1 MSLKHQL
8 GWLHGCATYACAQ
21 NGPILGL
28 MPCCCCLKILYTFQT
43 KAPHCHFYWALQI
56 MWSVLSI
63 RPTEMEHWPFPLV

>member
-8 GWLHGCATYACAQ
+8 GWLHGFATYACAQ

-43 KAPHCHFYWALQI
+43 KAPHCHF
-56 MWSVLSI
+56 
-63 RPTEMEHWPFPLV
+63 LVGSANYVVSPEYQTH